1 VTQPG
6 SLAGLLGTPVRVA
19 TVRIGEVSGVFVD
32 HTWTRAIGLEVA
44 TAGGARR
51 FLPWVAATCVEGG
64 VAVSSPLLLVDDGQS
79 YERLGA
85 HALRE
90 ADAVAGLVVH
100 PDGRLERPPA
110 VSSAALA
117 GTSER

>member
-1 VTQPG
+1 
-6 SLAGLLGTPVRVA
+6 VRVG

-32 HTWTRAIGLEVA
+32 ETRTRAIGLEVT

-51 FLPWVAATCVEGG
+51 FLPWVAATCLEGG
-64 VAVSSPLLLVDDGQS
+64 VAVSSALLLVDDGQS

-85 HALRE
+85 HALR
-90 ADAVAGLVVH
+90 DAGSLAGVVAH
-100 PDGRLERPPA
+100 PDGCLERPPA
-110 VSSAALA
+110 VSPAALA